1 MKRNILYT
9 FIITLLLT
17 SCLMEQ
23 ENPLI
28 VATCTDGIRN
38 QDETDIDCGGRCQQC
53 EVKIPVVAPCATSL
67 SKNIVSLDNSKITF
81 TNATFSCSSY
91 SRENFLIAYYA
102 NYREFKIEL
111 EGSIPDED
119 KIYSI
124 GQYIDYDSDATV
136 EYYDGWTYYVAT
148 TGELYVTIAENGDVN
163 IEFCSV
169 GLREN
174 AFGYDDIIT
183 SGRVVCE

>member
-9 FIITLLLT
+9 CILALLLT

-67 SKNIVSLDNSKITF
+67 TKNIVNLDNSKITF
-81 TNATFSCSSY
+81 TDVTSSCEQYDRNYFRISY
-91 SRENFLIAYYA
+91 YK
-102 NYREFKIEL
+102 NYVEFHIEL
-111 EGSIPDED
+111 EDPRPTED
-119 KIYSI
+119 RIYNI
-124 GQYIDYDSDATV
+124 GQYLDYDSDATV
-136 EYYDGWTYYVAT
+136 SYHDGWAYYVAT

-169 GLREN
+169 ALRES
-174 AFGYDDIIT
+174 AFGYDDVIT

>member
-1 MKRNILYT
+1 
-9 FIITLLLT
+9 
-17 SCLMEQ
+17 MEQ

-38 QDETDIDCGGRCQQC
+38 QDETDIDCGGRCLQC
-53 EVKIPVVAPCATSL
+53 EVKIPVVAPCAATL
-67 SKNIVSLDNSKITF
+67 TKNIVNLDNSKITF

-91 SRENFLIAYYA
+91 NREKFLIAYYA

-124 GQYIDYDSDATV
+124 GQYLDYDSDATLK
-136 EYYDGWTYYVAT
+136 YYDGWAYYIAT
-148 TGELYVTIAENGDVN
+148 NGELYVTVQDNGDVT

-169 GLREN
+169 TLREN
-174 AFGYDDIIT
+174 SFGYNDIIT